1 MIYSL
6 YIIPF
11 YNSFFK
17 KYQQVIIIEPK
28 PTSFPLLQFVN
39 TFPFN
44 NLSPFIPRSNLSCFN
59 ILVFKNLSIKS
70 ENFFLSPDDIPFFID
85 FLTSN
90 NFTINDFKFQFNN
103 PLPIKKTFV
112 LSFQK

>member
-11 YNSFFK
+11 YNTFFK
-17 KYQQVIIIEPK
+17 KYQQVITIEPM
-28 PTSFPLLQFVN
+28 PTSQSLLQFIK
-39 TFPFN
+39 TFPYN

-70 ENFFLSPDDIPFFID
+70 ESFFLSPDDIPFFMD
-85 FLTSN
+85 FLISN
-90 NFTINDFKFQFNN
+90 NFTITDFKFQFNN
-103 PLPIKKTFV
+103 SLPIKKNFV
-112 LSFQK
+112 FSFS